1 MRALGIWL
9 VWTAAAALTAHEP
22 PRNRLVRVVTVSQDR
37 LAGRDPLEDTLGRLD
52 QSAAFRP
59 DVACLPELFSRRP
72 PEAVP
77 GPTTERLSAWAR
89 DHQSYLVLGHP
100 DPARCAGL

>member
-1 MRALGIWL
+1 MRVLAIWL
-9 VWTAAAALTAHEP
+9 AWTAAPALTAQEP

-37 LAGRDPLEDTLGRLD
+37 LAGRDLLEDTLDRLD

-77 GPTTERLSAWAR
+77 IPPPSACRPGPAITNLI
-89 DHQSYLVLGHP
+89 
-100 DPARCAGL
+100 